1 MTYMKGKKK
10 IVIVAG
16 CGIVLVAIVLAVFLG
31 KRKKTVTDVVRRQN
45 EVVFNVDRQFFLY
58 DKDPFDKNNGK
69 VEPIREI
76 KVTFEGTGNSETNEY
91 DGNVIV
97 EGFEL
102 GGNFQGYYFSEQED
116 EYSLTCT
123 GLNMKDRETVEGE
136 RYEYSI
142 SISQDFK
149 DIKIWIYEVDESD
162 GGEYHWVLN
171 NNY

>member
-45 EVVFNVDRQFFLY
+45 EVVFNVDRQFYLY

-102 GGNFQGYYFSEQED
+102 GGNFQGYYF
-116 EYSLTCT
+116 Y
-123 GLNMKDRETVEGE
+123 N
-136 RYEYSI
+136 I
-142 SISQDFK
+142 
-149 DIKIWIYEVDESD
+149 
-162 GGEYHWVLN
+162 
-171 NNY
+171 NYLYK